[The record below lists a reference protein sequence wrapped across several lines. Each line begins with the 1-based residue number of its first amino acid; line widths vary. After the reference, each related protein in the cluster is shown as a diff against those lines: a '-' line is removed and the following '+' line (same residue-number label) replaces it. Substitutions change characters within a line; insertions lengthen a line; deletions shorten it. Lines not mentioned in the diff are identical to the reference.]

1 MFKSSEWKVIIAQKL
16 ASRITRS
23 PLTTTAVVIAKTS
36 ILNQKLYDKL
46 FPWSSAWMGNKIR
59 KRKNM
64 SPASVS
70 CEQGNDF
77 SNTKQSIEFRHIY
90 VIFTFK
96 GW

>member
-1 MFKSSEWKVIIAQKL
+1 
-16 ASRITRS
+16 
-23 PLTTTAVVIAKTS
+23 
-36 ILNQKLYDKL
+36 
-46 FPWSSAWMGNKIR
+46 MGNKIR